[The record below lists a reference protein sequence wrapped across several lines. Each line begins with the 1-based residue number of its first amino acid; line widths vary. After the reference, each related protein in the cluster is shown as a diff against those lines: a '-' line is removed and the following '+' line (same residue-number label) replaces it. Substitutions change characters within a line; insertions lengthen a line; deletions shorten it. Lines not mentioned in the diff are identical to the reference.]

1 MHFFN
6 RRPTQTNA
14 DILVRQTLPNKNL
27 TALQAVVKL
36 SNNHFPGVLI
46 ALSDTIRV
54 KIQISSPAFRAGEA
68 TGTHPLFALIFE
80 EP

>member
-1 MHFFN
+1 MNPSFIFN

-36 SNNHFPGVLI
+36 SNNLFPGV
-46 ALSDTIRV
+46 RPH
-54 KIQISSPAFRAGEA
+54 IQQPSCLVSGYGRSR
-68 TGTHPLFALIFE
+68 IF
-80 EP
+80 P